1 MKKIRIEFR
10 MQNGYKDGFLYKPLI
25 QGVPGLRTLKNFL
38 ATAMMPVG
46 TTLYVYGG
54 GWDPT
59 DAGADMAARSIGVSE
74 DWVRFFRSQ
83 DETYDFRNTADHPSG
98 LDCSGFLGWTLY
110 NVMNTENGNSG
121 YVVKSTELAW
131 TLAKNGWGTWTGGEG
146 QSQDDKLHQFLP
158 GDVISIYGHV
168 WICLGCCADGSI
180 LVLHST
186 AAPSRSGQP
195 GGGVELSALG
205 ADRGC
210 DAYQLADIYMSR
222 YYPQWYERYPVAW
235 KDMLQYTSSSY
246 PHTGRFSWNLTGENG
261 GLTDPD
267 KYRSMTA
274 QEILSDLF
282 VIGRFCLSERP
293 LPQEAPFDTEVHFA
307 TLK

>member
-1 MKKIRIEFR
+1 
-10 MQNGYKDGFLYKPLI
+10 MQIGYEDELEYKPLI

-54 GWDPT
+54 GWDLT
-59 DAGADMAARSIGVSE
+59 DAGADMAARSIGVSA

-83 DETYDFRNTADHPSG
+83 DETYDFRNTTDHSLG

-110 NVMNTENGNSG
+110 NVMNTDNGNSG
-121 YVVKSTELAW
+121 YV
-131 TLAKNGWGTWTGGEG
+131 
-146 QSQDDKLHQFLP
+146 
-158 GDVISIYGHV
+158 
-168 WICLGCCADGSI
+168 WICLGTCADGSI
-180 LVLHST
+180 PVLHST

-205 ADRGC
+205 ADQGC
-210 DAYQLADIYMSR
+210 DAWKLADIFMSR
-222 YYPQWYERYPVAW
+222 YYPQWYERYPVAL

-267 KYRSMTA
+267 HYRSMTV
-274 QEILSDLF
+274 QEILGTL
-282 VIGRFCLSERP
+282 
-293 LPQEAPFDTEVHFA
+293 LPQR
-307 TLK
+307 

>member
-1 MKKIRIEFR
+1 
-10 MQNGYKDGFLYKPLI
+10 MQIGYEDELEYKPLV

-59 DAGADMAARSIGVSE
+59 DAGADMAARSIGVSA

-83 DETYDFRNTADHPSG
+83 DETYDFRNTTDHSLG

-110 NVMNTENGNSG
+110 NVMNTDNGNSG
-121 YVVKSTELAW
+121 YVVKSNELAW
-131 TLAKNGWGTWTGGEG
+131 TLAKKGWGTWTGGMDRSHDEK
-146 QSQDDKLHQFLP
+146 QHQFLP

-168 WICLGCCADGSI
+168 WICLGTCADGSI
-180 LVLHST
+180 PVLHST

-205 ADRGC
+205 ADQGC
-210 DAYQLADIYMSR
+210 DAWKLADLFMSR
-222 YYPQWYERYPVAW
+222 YYPQWYERYPVAL
-235 KDMLQYTSSSY
+235 KDLLQYTSSLY
-246 PHTGRFSWNLTGENG
+246 PHTGRFSWNLTGENS

-267 KYRSMTA
+267 HYRTMTA
-274 QEILSDLF
+274 QEILGAL
-282 VIGRFCLSERP
+282 
-293 LPQEAPFDTEVHFA
+293 LPRR
-307 TLK
+307 